1 MGRYVL
7 TPDIFDKID
16 ETEPGVG
23 GEIQLTDALQ
33 KLDSI
38 YGVTFEGRTYD
49 IGNRLEW
56 LKTSIEF
63 AMDDEESKADLIEYM
78 KEIVNGA

>member
-7 TPDIFDKID
+7 TPDIFDMID

-38 YGVTFEGRTYD
+38 YGVTFRQRPVT
-49 IGNRLEW
+49 RKQLEW
-56 LKTSIEF
+56 LQHQSSLRWMTRSSG
-63 AMDDEESKADLIEYM
+63 MTWWTT
-78 KEIVNGA
+78 

>member
-38 YGVTFEGRTYD
+38 YGVTFEGKTYD

-56 LKTSIEF
+56 LQHQSSLRWMMRSSGIIWLTT
-63 AMDDEESKADLIEYM
+63 
-78 KEIVNGA
+78 

>member
-1 MGRYVL
+1 MA
-7 TPDIFDKID
+7 PEIFDKID

-38 YGVTFEGRTYD
+38 YGVTFEGKTYD
-49 IGNRLEW
+49 IGNRFEW

-63 AMDDEESKADLIEYM
+63 AMDDVESKDALIEYM
-78 KEIVNGA
+78 KEIIKENE